1 MGVLAPLLMIAM
13 AGTACGRRDNS
24 LTSVLVRYIAERSA
38 YKKGDQEYARITQA
52 PMVKMHL
59 RKVFLPSTMHAAMKD
74 DMAEK
79 LVERK
84 ETQNS
89 HQSHRKS
96 GAGEVDRDN
105 EFARKEITESLGAV
119 DELER
124 LAGEP
129 VNKMVAHNF
138 HEQEFKA
145 TFAGAHQRPQNVAGI
160 MQQSTGLSDYAVLPA
175 RPVNEAPQPYTLL
188 ERRKRKSSE
197 LVDQD
202 AERLHV
208 PLFAERGDERVATA

>member
-1 MGVLAPLLMIAM
+1 MDVTVPLLLLVMV
-13 AGTACGRRDNS
+13 GTAFGRRDNS
-24 LTSVLVRYIAERSA
+24 LTSLLVRYIAERSE

-59 RKVFLPSTMHAAMKD
+59 RKVFLPSTLHAAMKN

-84 ETQNS
+84 EMAKSQRC
-89 HQSHRKS
+89 HKQS

-105 EFARKEITESLGAV
+105 EFARKAITESLGAV

-124 LAGEP
+124 LAGEH

-145 TFAGAHQRPQNVAGI
+145 TFAGAHQRPENVAGI

-175 RPVNEAPQPYTLL
+175 RPVNEAPQPYTLM
-188 ERRKRKSSE
+188 ERSKRKPSE

-208 PLFAERGDERVATA
+208 PLFAERGDEMVTKA